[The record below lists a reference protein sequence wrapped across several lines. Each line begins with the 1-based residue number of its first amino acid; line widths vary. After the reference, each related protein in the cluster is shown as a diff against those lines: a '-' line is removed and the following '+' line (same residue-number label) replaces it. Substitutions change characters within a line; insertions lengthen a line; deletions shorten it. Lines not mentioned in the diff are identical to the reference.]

1 MCSGPDYTPPPPPPA
16 PPPMLEQ
23 LAPKSKSD
31 TDGATL
37 RKRKGLSAYKV
48 PTAGDT
54 TVAASTNKLGG
65 IPKKSGAA

>member
-1 MCSGPDYTPPPPPPA
+1 MCGTPSYPKPEPPPA

-31 TDGATL
+31 LDGAAL

-48 PTAGDT
+48 PTAGA
-54 TVAASTNKLGG
+54 TVASSTTSLGG